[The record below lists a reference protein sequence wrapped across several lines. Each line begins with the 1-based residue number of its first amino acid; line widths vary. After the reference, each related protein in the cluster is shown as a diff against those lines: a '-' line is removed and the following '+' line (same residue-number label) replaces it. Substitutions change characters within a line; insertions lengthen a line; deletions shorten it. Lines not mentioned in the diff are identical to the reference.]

1 MSFSLS
7 YEQLFEAAEAEIRK
21 CDLRQSGRYYA
32 MEIDRASEI
41 VRFWFLL
48 SLRGYSN
55 LPDMERIEVDMQR
68 LEEMILNRQSD

>member
-7 YEQLFEAAEAEIRK
+7 YNQLFQAAEAEIKK
-21 CDLRQSGRYYA
+21 CDLRQSGRCYA
-32 MEIDRASEI
+32 IEIDRASVI

-48 SLRGYSN
+48 ALRGYSG

-68 LEEMILNRQSD
+68 LEELILSRVQD